1 MSEAEI
7 KYWEG
12 EITNAEIDQLADAG
26 GFYLE
31 VEEIFMSDILIRA
44 LRGESK
50 RIKTSRRPV
59 LRGPMQPSNYPF
71 FSDYAYRLSDL

>member
-26 GFYLE
+26 AFYLE
-31 VEEIFMSDILIRA
+31 VEEIL
-44 LRGESK
+44 
-50 RIKTSRRPV
+50 
-59 LRGPMQPSNYPF
+59 
-71 FSDYAYRLSDL
+71 

>member
-1 MSEAEI
+1 
-7 KYWEG
+7 
-12 EITNAEIDQLADAG
+12 
-26 GFYLE
+26 
-31 VEEIFMSDILIRA
+31 MSDILIRA

-59 LRGPMQPSNYPF
+59 LRGFMQPSNYPF